1 MKALFVFKAS
11 QGKQDFGSEFNEARL
26 RQYLK
31 EHDGQLFGI
40 VPKTAVVTDTMRGY
54 CFGALIPFLRQID
67 RGAWAEMTD
76 DQVYE
81 MLKKQFNYFEAFN
94 PFTKRKERYGQSIMS
109 KSVANQK
116 AKEFIS
122 RIDDWVTEQYDQ
134 TIPDAEE
141 YKRFVRDNPQLIT
154 Q

>member
-1 MKALFVFKAS
+1 MKALFIYKAVN
-11 QGKQDFGSEFNEARL
+11 GKPDYGSEFNEARH

-31 EHDGQLFGI
+31 DHEGELFGE

-54 CFGALIPFLRQID
+54 CFGALIPFLKQTSPKS
-67 RGAWAEMTD
+67 WAHLTD

-81 MLKKQFNYFEAFN
+81 MLKKNFNYFEAFD
-94 PFTKRKERYGQSIMS
+94 PIKGRIERYGQSVMS
-109 KSVANQK
+109 KNVANQK

-122 RIDDWVTEQYDQ
+122 RIDNWVTEEYQQ

>member
-1 MKALFVFKAS
+1 MKALFIFKAS
-11 QGKQDFGSEFNEARL
+11 QGKQDFGSDYNTARYS
-26 RQYLK
+26 QFLK
-31 EHDGQLFGI
+31 EHDGELFGI

-54 CFGALIPFLRQID
+54 CFGALIPFLKQVSPKS
-67 RGAWAEMTD
+67 WASLTD

-81 MLKKQFNYFEAFN
+81 MLKKNFNYFEAFD
-94 PFTKRKERYGQSIMS
+94 PIKGRIERYGQSVMS
-109 KSVANQK
+109 KNVANQK

-122 RIDDWVTEQYDQ
+122 RIDDWVTEEYQQ

-141 YKRFVRDNPQLIT
+141 YKRFVRDNPTLII